1 MCGYVS
7 VCSFVSLFVCVFVC
21 VCIRVWL
28 SVEDPAERDAT
39 YFRELAK
46 DAKNQGTKIM
56 ELLVTRSPRE
66 RASMSTSLSPP
77 GGLGVHTHIYR

>member
-1 MCGYVS
+1 VWIR
-7 VCSFVSLFVCVFVC
+7 VCVFVC
-21 VCIRVWL
+21 FFVCWFVCVCVCVFV

>member
-1 MCGYVS
+1 VF
-7 VCSFVSLFVCVFVC
+7 VCFFVCWFVCLCVCVFV
-21 VCIRVWL
+21 